1 MRSMTNYITEQYLLC
16 PFFFCVYT
24 WLFNILI
31 LLCCSKALQDGLRS
45 VKTLIDGAEQSDK
58 KRRKLERSDDL
69 DCTLC
74 LKLLHQPLTTPCGHS
89 FCRGCLLQALDH
101 GELFLPRIFLLTMCQ
116 PWKNKNFYGY
126 LDWSYVQVAT
136 ILSWFWIT
144 DGVHT
149 NSWKLLKD
157 VKGASLSFEGQL
169 TMFEV
174 SGNKCPIC
182 RTVIFVSPKTYPVR

>member
-1 MRSMTNYITEQYLLC
+1 MTNYITEQYLLY
-16 PFFFCVYT
+16 PFFCVCT
-24 WLFNILI
+24 WLFNILM

-116 PWKNKNFYGY
+116 PWKNKIFMVIWIDHMFKRQLY
-126 LDWSYVQVAT
+126 WVA
-136 ILSWFWIT
+136 
-144 DGVHT
+144 
-149 NSWKLLKD
+149 
-157 VKGASLSFEGQL
+157 FEQL
-169 TMFEV
+169 MVYIKTLGNCLRCEGGFFVFRGSTYMFEV